1 MWMHRLKR
9 FLAVGALAFAILTG
23 VQLLKGHGLPS
34 ATRFAGVWSAI
45 SATLFVA
52 TGMYYARRSIDCP
65 LCNEPKKPS
74 LPPSD

>member
-23 VQLLKGHGLPS
+23 VQLLKGHELPS
-34 ATRFAGVWSAI
+34 AARFAGMWSAI
-45 SATLFVA
+45 AATVFVA

-65 LCNEPKKPS
+65 LCNEPKMPS
-74 LPPSD
+74 RPPGD